1 MGPGCRSKATREAS
15 SGVSRYLECVVDMQ
29 VGIDLPPGGYAL
41 QVSWMFH
48 SIGKETG
55 KSCDKVLKSTEP
67 RAEVTFSTS
76 KGRTFQYLS
85 KYPVS

>member
-1 MGPGCRSKATREAS
+1 MGPGCRFRATREAS
-15 SGVSRYLECVVDMQ
+15 SGISRYLECVVDMR
-29 VGIDLPPGGYAL
+29 VGVDQPPGGYAL
-41 QVSWMFH
+41 QVSWIFH

-55 KSCDKVLKSTEP
+55 KSRDKVLKSTEP
-67 RAEVTFSTS
+67 RAEVTFSIS